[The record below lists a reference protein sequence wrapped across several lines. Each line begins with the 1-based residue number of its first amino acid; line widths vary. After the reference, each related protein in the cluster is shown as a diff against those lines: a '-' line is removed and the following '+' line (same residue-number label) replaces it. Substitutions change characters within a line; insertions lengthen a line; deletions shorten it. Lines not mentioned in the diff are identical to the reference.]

1 MPSEYFALKKKSNFS
16 TDFTPELLSNVKLLG
31 SPIVFTLWSDVVP
44 EFRKL
49 FKLPST
55 HCQAVFFN
63 VCIKLIKSQRDK
75 QRKEM
80 KTNSK
85 ILALREKKANLRY
98 KQITCMRFI

>member
-1 MPSEYFALKKKSNFS
+1 M
-16 TDFTPELLSNVKLLG
+16 
-31 SPIVFTLWSDVVP
+31 FTLWSDVVP

-85 ILALREKKANLRY
+85 ILALREKKAKDTSRLLACVLY
-98 KQITCMRFI
+98 IATFA